1 MGPMNIDFK
10 AIVPKSGSRHGAFEE
25 LCCQL
30 ARRSER
36 PLQFTRLRGDGGDG
50 GIEGYVE
57 SSDGK
62 RGWQAKY
69 VFDPSRLVKQASKS
83 FRTAIENHLDLR
95 SFVLCFPFDLTGK
108 TRRGQGSVQKL
119 DDWRASELRYAKE
132 AGRDIEI
139 ELWPASELRARIIE
153 YDHSGGMGLFFFDQ
167 QILTNQWF
175 KDHLAQAIAT
185 AGPRYTPKLNVPTD
199 IASWFAAFGR
209 TTAWSDALSAR
220 VRSLR
225 KELRDLHVSK
235 RRRGTPQ
242 EEAAGNLGTTWPGDS
257 APRVAAQEAAIK
269 NTVAALQNAQ
279 DFDAQGY
286 LELKG
291 SLRSSAN
298 DLRSIEQ
305 VLALDIEGKYGHDAV
320 NSPSFRQHM
329 AEWMAALPAA
339 NLDSTRSVIEA
350 LDALVEWL
358 ESPACALAFET
369 SFLLTG
375 EAGSGKTHGV
385 CDIASQRGQ
394 EGLRTCLLFGH
405 QFMDEPDP
413 WTRMAETLG
422 LTGLRRDQL
431 LDAMDSAGEAS
442 GAPLLVCIDAINE
455 TRPLN
460 YWKNHLMP
468 MLQALSSRPF
478 LRVCIVCRTPYS
490 SECLPEQN
498 QLFQVEHSGFSGRQ
512 REACRAYC
520 EHYGLHV
527 PTMPVLQPEMDNPL
541 YLQVVCKTAHYSGLR
556 SLPSD
561 WVGSVKAIE
570 AFLGQMERRFAE
582 EQHVPVHANLMHTTL
597 MTLVNHLVDHAVTS
611 MPWSTAVGAV
621 LERIVAD
628 PKQAYQYLE
637 WLVHE
642 GLLIDDPPSE
652 PGTEGTLRLAFE
664 RLSDFFVA
672 DAVLR
677 NNAGLPL
684 DLERWIGTVEDIKRH
699 KGMLGVL
706 SALLPKRHDAE
717 LPDMTADPERS
728 NELLK
733 LAIDSLPSRSELA
746 FTDRSEALVR
756 RALTQADLSFNA
768 MEALVSIAWRPHP
781 LDVHWL
787 DDLLRSKPLA
797 ERDAYWC
804 AFLYESFSKKRAVTE
819 LIDAARETSLEELD
833 VDTAE
838 RWAKLLLWFTAAADR
853 RVKDGAT
860 RAAIAVLSG
869 EPKLLPPLVASML
882 SINDDAVRERVL
894 LVAYGVLFKTR
905 HLDTLKDVASMLQR
919 HYTRDPA
926 AFANALIRDHIRA
939 ICELAAHFGTLP
951 IDIEP
956 QFSNQA
962 KEVGEWPLS
971 LPSEQNVETW
981 SESVGLWP
989 DNHRSDFFIYSMNCM
1004 ERWES
1009 GMSREGMVKWMLQT
1023 IVRDFRFTEFN
1034 CEGYDQQMLF
1044 EHGGGRGKP
1053 AWAER
1058 IGKKYMW
1065 VAMYQLASRLHDNVA
1080 PKRDEWEPDPIGLP
1094 FILAEERQ
1102 LDPTLSRLP
1111 DRSEG
1116 NQFFAP
1122 SRLNTLGPLDDLA
1135 WIALEKDVPTIS
1147 ELVQVQTVS
1156 DQQWRPL
1163 MTYMSSGRPDDR
1175 QDDAPYRQIW
1185 LSLSGYIIHPRAAAI
1200 LFEKLR
1206 GRNFLG
1212 RWMPEGLS
1220 VGEDGAFVGEYPWAT
1235 SFNIMPDE
1243 WYAGPHDEGLLKC
1256 FAPAWNDL
1264 SFHWEYDA
1272 SLESA
1277 GVSVKVPARVF
1288 FEDDELWWNG
1298 QGGYRRSD
1306 GRTVFMDP
1314 SVDLEGPPAL
1324 MADVEHLGAKL
1335 QTIDRCLFWTLSG
1348 EKWMLGGSI
1357 SEEPRTPT
1365 RTFSQVGWME
1375 AEGAIQQSD
1384 LVFFDDPN
1392 EKRGWG

>member
-1 MGPMNIDFK
+1 MDIDFEAIGPM
-10 AIVPKSGSRHGAFEE
+10 SGGQNAAFEE

-30 ARRSER
+30 ARRSEH
-36 PLQFTRLRGDGGDG
+36 PLQFVRLRGDGGDG

-69 VFDPSRLVKQASKS
+69 VFEPSRLVRQASRS
-83 FRTAIENHLDLR
+83 FRTALEHHPDLR

-108 TRRGQGSVQKL
+108 TGRGQGSVQKL
-119 DDWRASELRYAKE
+119 DNWKTSALRYAKE
-132 AGRDIEI
+132 VGRDVEI

-175 KDHLAQAIAT
+175 IDHLAQAIAT

-209 TTAWSDALSAR
+209 TTAWWDALSAR

-235 RRRGTPQ
+235 RPHGTPQ
-242 EEAAGNLGTTWPGDS
+242 EEAAGDLGTTWPGDS
-257 APRVAAQEAAIK
+257 APKVAAQAAIIES
-269 NTVAALQNAQ
+269 TVAALQDAQ
-279 DFDAQGY
+279 DFDAPAY

-291 SLRSSAN
+291 SLRSSAS

-305 VLALDIEGKYGHDAV
+305 VLALDLEDKYGHGAV
-320 NSPSFRQHM
+320 NSPGFRQHM

-413 WTRMAETLG
+413 WTRMAEALG

-431 LDAMDSAGEAS
+431 LDAMNSAGEAS
-442 GAPLLVCIDAINE
+442 GAALLVCIDAINE

-478 LRVCIVCRTPYS
+478 LRVCIVCRTPYAR
-490 SECLPEQN
+490 ECLPEQN
-498 QLFQVEHSGFSGRQ
+498 QLFRAEHSGFSGRQ

-520 EHYGLHV
+520 EHYGLHP

-541 YLQVVCKTAHYSGLR
+541 YLQVVCKTAHYLRLR

-570 AFLGQMERRFAE
+570 AFLDQMERRFADE
-582 EQHVPVHANLMHTTL
+582 HQVPVNANLMHTTL
-597 MTLVNHLVDHAVTS
+597 MTLVSQLVDHAVTS
-611 MPWSTAVGAV
+611 VPWSTAVSAV
-621 LERIVAD
+621 LERIAAE
-628 PKQAYQYLE
+628 PKRAYQYLE

-652 PGTEGTLRLAFE
+652 RSTEGTLRLAFE
-664 RLSDFFVA
+664 RLSDFLVA
-672 DAVLR
+672 DAVLLS
-677 NNAGLPL
+677 NARQPL
-684 DLERWIGTVEDIKRH
+684 DLEPWIGTVEDVKRH
-699 KGMLGVL
+699 SGMLSVL
-706 SALLPKRHDAE
+706 SALLPERRCAE
-717 LPDMTADPERS
+717 LSNMTNDPEVS
-728 NELLK
+728 NALLK
-733 LAIDSLPSRSELA
+733 LTVTSLQSRSELA
-746 FTDRSEALVR
+746 FTDGTEALVR
-756 RALTQADLSFNA
+756 RALNQAALSFHA
-768 MEALVSIAWRPHP
+768 MEALVSIAWRPYP

-833 VDTAE
+833 VDVAE
-838 RWAKLLLWFTAAADR
+838 RWARLLLWFTAAADR

-869 EPKLLPPLVASML
+869 EPKILPSLIASML
-882 SINDDAVRERVL
+882 SIDDDAVRERAL

-926 AFANALIRDHIRA
+926 AFSNALIRDHIRA
-939 ICELAAHFGTLP
+939 ICELAAHFGALP
-951 IDIEP
+951 IGIDP

-962 KEVGEWPLS
+962 EEVEGWPLS

-1009 GMSREGMVKWMLQT
+1009 GMSREGMVKWILQT
-1023 IVRDFRFTEFN
+1023 IARDFRFTEFN
-1034 CEGYDQQMLF
+1034 CESYDQQMLL
-1044 EHGGGRGKP
+1044 EHGGGRDKP
-1053 AWAER
+1053 MWAER

-1080 PKRDEWEPDPIGLP
+1080 PKRDEWEPAPVGLP

-1102 LDPTLSRLP
+1102 LDPTLSRLT
-1111 DRSEG
+1111 DRSRG

-1122 SRLNTLGPLDDLA
+1122 PYLNTLGPLDDRA

-1163 MTYMSSGRPDDR
+1163 MAHMSSGRPDDR
-1175 QDDAPYRQIW
+1175 EDDAPYRQIW
-1185 LSLSGYIIHPRAAAI
+1185 LNLYAYMVHPRAAPI

-1220 VGEDGAFVGEYPWAT
+1220 VGEDGSFVGEYPWAT
-1235 SFNIMPDE
+1235 SFNVMPSE
-1243 WYAGPHDEGLLKC
+1243 WYAGPHDERLLE
-1256 FAPAWNDL
+1256 FFVPAWNDL

-1272 SLESA
+1272 SLESG

-1288 FEDDELWWNG
+1288 FEDDELWWDG
-1298 QGGYRRSD
+1298 RGGYQRSG
-1306 GRTVFMDP
+1306 GRTVFVDP
-1314 SVDLEGPPAL
+1314 SVNLEGPPAL
-1324 MADVEHLGAKL
+1324 MAEVEHLGAKL
-1335 QTIDRCLFWTLSG
+1335 RTMGRCLFWTLLG
-1348 EKWMLGGSI
+1348 EKWMLGGPI
-1357 SEEPRTPT
+1357 REALRTPI
-1365 RTFSQVGWME
+1365 RTFSQVAWMD